1 MFVFCGCNSS
11 HCHCCDV
18 FLALRATPV
27 RWLVTTSRCLNS
39 FVRKGSR
46 MCWRLCLLRRAPE
59 SAPTS
64 KSKSFPEV
72 QISISQPST
81 HSVTQCTNI
90 FYRKSLHAHW
100 NMFSDWVRVWMT
112 GRVLSQISAAERL
125 SFIWSPLSMNP
136 SGQTMTSVAPKAMIS
151 ARSPVLIG

>member
-1 MFVFCGCNSS
+1 MLLKKRAYLNTIRSHKEELSKEHVIHTVLVSQCYLQYFMFVFCGCNSS

-27 RWLVTTSRCLNS
+27 RWLVTTSRCLSS
-39 FVRKGSR
+39 FVRRGSR
-46 MCWRLCLLRRAPE
+46 TCWRLCLLRRAPE

-64 KSKSFPEV
+64 KSMSFPEV

-90 FYRKSLHAHW
+90 FYRRSLRAHW
-100 NMFSDWVRVWMT
+100 NMLCFQTESEFGWW
-112 GRVLSQISAAERL
+112 GGS
-125 SFIWSPLSMNP
+125 SF
-136 SGQTMTSVAPKAMIS
+136 
-151 ARSPVLIG
+151 R